1 MTEASVFD
9 KSGLLSQSLKTCQG
23 KNASHMSI
31 YDLSF
36 LKRVLETHYLRERV
50 RREKGEGLGSEANDY
65 LLVRL

>member
-1 MTEASVFD
+1 MTESSVFD

-31 YDLSF
+31 CDLSF
-36 LKRVLETHYLRERV
+36 LKRVLETHLRERV

>member
-1 MTEASVFD
+1 MTESSVFD

-31 YDLSF
+31 CDLSF